1 MVAIRLRVS
10 TYLKDFRSTD
20 MELEGKDKTERFIM
34 AAKERA
40 RSALNQEYQKLTCL
54 EKGMLEALKNG
65 SEARS
70 IHNKRKVK

>member
-1 MVAIRLRVS
+1 
-10 TYLKDFRSTD
+10 

-40 RSALNQEYQKLTCL
+40 RAALNQEYQKLTCL

-65 SEARS
+65 SEAHS
-70 IHNKRKVK
+70 IHHK

>member
-1 MVAIRLRVS
+1 M
-10 TYLKDFRSTD
+10 KDFRSTD

-40 RSALNQEYQKLTCL
+40 RVALNQEYQKLTCL

-70 IHNKRKVK
+70 IHHKRAVK